1 MDQPRSPLRLLA
13 PTALVVFGLS
23 FFAVLG
29 GAGSSAPSD
38 GENAQSARSASSR
51 AGTQVTDGESSS
63 AGSGRREGRR
73 RRSYTVRSGDTLG
86 SIAEDTGVSVE
97 DLQRLN
103 PDLDPQAL
111 GAGQKLKLRG

>member
-1 MDQPRSPLRLLA
+1 MDQPRSPLRFLA
-13 PTALVVFGLS
+13 PTALAVFGLA
-23 FFAVLG
+23 FFAVLA

-38 GENAQSARSASSR
+38 GEKAQSARSASAP
-51 AGTQVTDGESSS
+51 AGTQATDGDNSS
-63 AGSGRREGRR
+63 AGSGRRQGRR
-73 RRSYTVRSGDTLG
+73 PRAYTVKSGDTLG